1 MATRVGRRAGWAC
14 AVGVVIG
21 AWAGPAAAEG
31 DAPPPER
38 FEGAVGLVATWR
50 PEYSGADRHSL
61 SLVPAG
67 FIRYGRITISGAGGF
82 TTRRDDDVERGLTA
96 SLIQR
101 EHFKLGLAL
110 RYDPGRRESSS
121 ASLAGMGDIGRTVRA
136 RLLLRWKPDEHW
148 TLSASSSLDALGSG
162 GGYVSDVGLAREW
175 RLSPRSTLQLGTTVT
190 FAGDQYLQT
199 WYGVTPAQA
208 ARSGYTVYQPEEGM
222 RDVAAGLTLRTE
234 FSREWAGFVGFSASR
249 LVGAAAR
256 SPLVKQPGS
265 WTASSG
271 LAWRF

>member
-1 MATRVGRRAGWAC
+1 MELQGWQGWWVAGVLCALAAPATAQT
-14 AVGVVIG
+14 
-21 AWAGPAAAEG
+21 AAT
-31 DAPPPER
+31 PPSDR
-38 FEGAVGLVATWR
+38 FEGAVGLMAAWR
-50 PEYSGADRHSL
+50 PESSGADRHSL

-101 EHFKLGLAL
+101 QNFKLGLSL
-110 RYDPGRRESSS
+110 RYDNGRRESSS
-121 ASLAGMGDIGRTVRA
+121 TALTGMGDIGRTVRA
-136 RLLLRWKPDEHW
+136 RVLMRWMPDEHW
-148 TLSASSSLDALGSG
+148 TLSASSSLDALGNG

-175 RLSPRSTLQLGTTVT
+175 RLSPRSTLQLGAAVT
-190 FAGDQYLQT
+190 FAGDRYLQT
-199 WYGVTPAQA
+199 WYGVTAEQSL
-208 ARSGYTVYQPEEGM
+208 RSGYPEYEPEEGM

-271 LAWRF
+271 LVWRF